1 MVALSKKIV
10 LNQALV
16 VIPIATLLK
25 STRLQLERR
34 SFQPLVLAASFR
46 YYGLLSIAEP
56 KTSAGDAIS
65 PIEVSMATR
74 AKPSAHVLA
83 PLEKA
88 PTGIKGLDE
97 ISSGGLPKGRT
108 TIVCGGPG
116 CGKTMLGIEFLVR
129 GATEFNEP
137 GVLVAFEETPQEM
150 ARNVA
155 SLGFDLQDL
164 SDRKKLFLDY
174 VYIEPSEIAETGD
187 YDLEGLFIRL
197 EHAVNTVG
205 AKRVML
211 DTLEALFSGFSNPG
225 ILRAEIRR
233 LFRWLKDHDLT
244 TVVTAERGEGTLTR
258 HGLEEY
264 VSDCVILLDH
274 RINEQSST
282 RRMRIVKYRGTSHG
296 ADEYPFLIDEQG
308 MSVLPL
314 TSLEL
319 KHEISNERVPTGI
332 ANLDEMLEGKGYY
345 RGSSILISGTAS
357 SGKTTTSAS
366 FADATCRRGERCLY
380 VAFEESYDQLARNM
394 KSVGLD
400 FEPWVQKGLLVHQA
414 WRPTQYGVE
423 MHLLRIHKLV
433 EKFKPQSVIIDPVTN
448 LISGSTEKEVHSMLM
463 RLLDYL
469 KSGQITAFL
478 TSLTS
483 GGDLLE
489 QSEVGISSLI
499 DTWILLRDVELNGE
513 RNRCLHVLKSRGM
526 AHSQQVREFVMTL
539 NGIKLVPAYIGAGGV
554 LTGSS
559 RLAQEA
565 KERAEA
571 LIRQREMERIQ
582 QELARKR
589 DALQAQIQML
599 QADFAAE
606 ENKLALAIEQSEA
619 REQQLELDR
628 KAMAQS
634 RRAGPKQE
642 SNSPSRKAA
651 GGGR

>member
-1 MVALSKKIV
+1 
-10 LNQALV
+10 
-16 VIPIATLLK
+16 
-25 STRLQLERR
+25 
-34 SFQPLVLAASFR
+34 
-46 YYGLLSIAEP
+46 
-56 KTSAGDAIS
+56 
-65 PIEVSMATR
+65 MAKR
-74 AKPSAHVLA
+74 AKSPAPVLTS
-83 PLEKA
+83 LEKA
-88 PTGIKGLDE
+88 LTGIKGLDE
-97 ISSGGLPKGRT
+97 ISSGGFPKGRT

-197 EHAVNTVG
+197 QHAVNAVG

-233 LFRWLKDHDLT
+233 LFRWLKEHDLT

-274 RINEQSST
+274 RIYEQTST
-282 RRMRIVKYRGTSHG
+282 RRMRIVKYRGTKHG
-296 ADEYPFLIDEQG
+296 ADEYPFLIDEHG

-319 KHEISNERVPTGI
+319 KHEISNERVPSGI
-332 ANLDEMLEGKGYY
+332 ADLDEMLEGKGYF
-345 RGSSILISGTAS
+345 RGSSILISGTAG
-357 SGKTTTSAS
+357 SGKTTAAAT
-366 FADATCRRGERCLY
+366 FADATCRNGERCLY

-394 KSVGLD
+394 QSVGLD
-400 FEPWVQKGLLVHQA
+400 FDQWVQKGLLHHQA
-414 WRPTQYGVE
+414 WRPTQYGIE
-423 MHLLRIHKLV
+423 MHLLRIYKLV

-448 LISGSTEKEVHSMLM
+448 LITGSSEKEVHSMLM
-463 RLLDYL
+463 RLLDFL
-469 KSGQITAFL
+469 KSAQITALL
-478 TSLTS
+478 TSLTA
-483 GGDLLE
+483 GGAFIE
-489 QSEVGISSLI
+489 QSAVGISSLI

-526 AHSQQVREFVMTL
+526 AHSQQVREFVMTPQ
-539 NGIKLVPAYIGAGGV
+539 GINLIPAYIGSGGV

-565 KERAEA
+565 KEKAEA
-571 LIRQREMERIQ
+571 TARQREIDRQQ

-606 ENKLALAIEQSEA
+606 EARLGQVIEQSEA
-619 REQQLELDR
+619 REKQLELDR
-628 KAMAQS
+628 KAMARN
-634 RRAGPKQE
+634 RRANLEQE
-642 SNSPSRKAA
+642 SATPIKKAA